1 MLRKKH
7 GKLAGITIA
16 IFAVA
21 GLGLGLTGYIG
32 MGFAEDSLGTGG
44 GGEDPFADAFIA
56 IVFLQ
61 SILVTL
67 FAGPLVAV
75 ISGVIS
81 GHVLQDRIGSI
92 FVGGA
97 GSFVGFFIMI
107 VLAVIIMSMG
117 FSGGGG
123 STTGGGGPLGE
134 TLRPMIQAAIP
145 TTLAGAVAG
154 LLGSMFVGD

>member
-7 GKLAGITIA
+7 GKLAVLTIA

-92 FVGGA
+92 FVGGV

-117 FSGGGG
+117 FSGGG
-123 STTGGGGPLGE
+123 STTGGEGPLGE

-154 LLGSMFVGD
+154 LLGGMFVGD